1 MRVLVGLEFGG
12 AALTPA
18 NALAPGMGQI
28 GVVTWGARE
37 LLRDL
42 ELRLGIQTRVVS
54 EAVRIARWA
63 ARMSALESPTAFFS
77 RSFAVDALGTARALL
92 RLRDSLV
99 EAGWR
104 GEAIASSGPRLQAI
118 AELEHQSEPSLPSGF
133 VDRLAAVTD
142 ALAHQECG
150 IYERVTLAEPVEL
163 WPLLWQKTFGELER
177 SGTQFEVQRL
187 SLPGACAQ
195 NDLGRVQAAL
205 LGNRCEPLAGD
216 GSFVLLTAPT
226 AGEAAS
232 ATAAIAAE
240 LPPSETVIIRA
251 ADAGVLDNALA
262 AHGLHTQGWSSVSPW
277 RAALQV
283 LSLAL
288 ELAFDPKDPQRV
300 LELITLPVGPFSGWS
315 GGLLAKALTQ
325 SPGIGSP
332 VWQRAKSRIA
342 EVAQGQPE
350 SPDQAET
357 ARSTRLLERIH
368 VWLEQP
374 GHDAETGAPKAQLLS
389 VIERVRGWLL
399 HYLPNALGDA
409 TVLAAI
415 RQTDAL
421 RAAID
426 SDVRSTLSL
435 VEVRRIAEFVLESGT
450 AAQLINESAGRI
462 EHVDRAASLQ
472 VPRANVIWWS
482 FAADGAGHSALPWRK
497 HELAALSSLGL
508 RFPDPKARLTHHAV
522 GWRRAILAATERVVL
537 VAPSTSAGE
546 RLSRHPLWDE
556 IVARAKID
564 DATRLLITTDA
575 STLRSPKT
583 TRQMFMRPPLTPTAV
598 LALPGGIQEWS
609 VPPDD
614 VVPVDQLSTAS
625 LTALLGCPLRWALGY
640 RVGLNPG
647 GHALPPLFMVNG
659 TLGHRLIEVL
669 HDQDAFALP
678 ESALR
683 ERAETELDALFR
695 TEGAV
700 LLRAGMAFERSQLRR
715 QLVEAVVEFARLLK
729 RAELRIVA
737 VEKELKASW
746 RGLTLVGRIDLL
758 VEGPGAIEAIIDVKW
773 GLSSYRD
780 LLREGQAL
788 QLAIYVFA
796 HAAERNLENVPD
808 ASYFSLKQQKL
819 FGLPSPLLPNV
830 EDVHGPRLDDTW
842 RKIERSV
849 ENADRVI
856 KSGRFAATGL
866 RRSLPLLSSL
876 DVATEHHG
884 DHFALSPKESCKYC
898 SFDALCGLRWER
910 GTDAS

>member
-1 MRVLVGLEFGG
+1 MLVGLEFGG
-12 AALTPA
+12 AVLTPA
-18 NALAPGMGQI
+18 DALAPGMGQI
-28 GVVTWGARE
+28 GAVTWGARE

-63 ARMSALESPTAFFS
+63 ARMGALESPTAFFS

-104 GEAIASSGPRLQAI
+104 GEAIANSGPRLQAI
-118 AELEHQSEPSLPSGF
+118 VKLEHQSEPSLPSGF

-142 ALAHQECG
+142 ALAHQESLV
-150 IYERVTLAEPVEL
+150 YEQVTLAEPIEL
-163 WPLLWQKTFGELER
+163 WPSLWQSIFNELER
-177 SGTQFEVQRL
+177 SGTRFEVQRL
-187 SLPGACAQ
+187 SLPGASAQ

-205 LGNRCEPLAGD
+205 LGNPSDALQGD
-216 GSFVLLTAPT
+216 GSFILLTAPT
-226 AGEAAS
+226 AGEAACV
-232 ATAAIAAE
+232 TAAIAAE
-240 LPPSETVIIRA
+240 LPPAETVIIRA
-251 ADAGVLDNALA
+251 ADAGVLDNALT
-262 AHGLHTQGWSSVSPW
+262 AHGLRAQGWSSVSPW

-300 LELITLPVGPFSGWS
+300 LELITLPIGPFSGWS
-315 GGLLAKALTQ
+315 GGLLAKALTE

-332 VWQRAKSRIA
+332 VWERAKAHIA
-342 EVAQGQPE
+342 EVAEGQSE
-350 SPDQAET
+350 NPDQAA
-357 ARSTRLLERIH
+357 ARRTQLLERIH
-368 VWLEQP
+368 EWLEQP
-374 GHDAETGAPKAQLLS
+374 GHDAEIGAPKAQLLS
-389 VIERVRGWLL
+389 VIERVRGWLV

-409 TVLAAI
+409 TVLTAI

-426 SDVRSTLSL
+426 SDVRSSLSL
-435 VEVRRIAEFVLESGT
+435 VEVRRIAEFVLDSGT
-450 AAQLINESAGRI
+450 VAQLIDESAGRI
-462 EHVDRAASLQ
+462 DHVDRAACLQ

-482 FAADGAGHSALPWRK
+482 FVADGAGHSALPWRR
-497 HELAALSSLGL
+497 HELAALLSLGL
-508 RFPDPKARLTHHAV
+508 RFPDPKARLSQHAV

-537 VAPSTSAGE
+537 VAPNTSAGE

-564 DATRLLITTDA
+564 DATRQLIAIDA
-575 STLRSPKT
+575 GTLRIPKT
-583 TRQMFMRPPLTPTAV
+583 TRPMFVGPPLTRAPV
-598 LALPGGIQEWS
+598 LSLPGGIHEWS
-609 VPPDD
+609 VPSED
-614 VVPVDQLSTAS
+614 VIPVDQLSTLS
-625 LTALLGCPLRWALGY
+625 LTSLLGCPLRWALGY
-640 RVGLNPG
+640 RAGLNSG
-647 GHALPPLFMVNG
+647 GHALPPLFIVNG

-678 ESALR
+678 ESPFR
-683 ERAETELDALFR
+683 EQAETELDALFR
-695 TEGAV
+695 TEGAI

-715 QLVEAVVEFARLLK
+715 QLVDAVVELARLLK
-729 RAELRIVA
+729 RAELRIIA
-737 VEKELKASW
+737 VERELEASW

-758 VEGPGAIEAIIDVKW
+758 VEGPGAVEAIIDVKW

-796 HAAERNLENVPD
+796 HATARDLESVPD

-819 FGLPSPLLPNV
+819 FGLPSLLLPNV
-830 EDVHGPRLDDTW
+830 EDVHGPQLDDTW

-849 ENADRVI
+849 ENVDRVI
-856 KSGRFAATGL
+856 KSGRFAVTGL

-876 DVATEHHG
+876 DVATEHYG

-898 SFDALCGLRWER
+898 LFDTLCGLRWER